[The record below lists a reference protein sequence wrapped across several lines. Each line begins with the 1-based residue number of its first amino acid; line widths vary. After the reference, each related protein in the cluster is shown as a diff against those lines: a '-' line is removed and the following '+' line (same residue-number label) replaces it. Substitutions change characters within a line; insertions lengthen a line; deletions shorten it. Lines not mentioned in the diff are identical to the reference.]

1 MKGEG
6 EEEEEERKPG
16 LIVYH
21 CGAPLARTE
30 GDEAVKYNRNTSA
43 AMTTE
48 KDRKRGSDRC

>member
-1 MKGEG
+1 MKGE
-6 EEEEEERKPG
+6 EEKEDGRKLG

-21 CGAPLARTE
+21 CGALLARTG